1 MKNLTTL
8 LLTLL
13 VLGGCSQEPTELER
27 CIAKN
32 LEIKENRYFEVNQSE
47 CSLYESHKKKLA
59 EIEAEAQK
67 QTRLFPPG
75 ESAEEREQ
83 RIDTYIEKY
92 FEELREFK
100 NSCQSELR
108 ESESNRRAIE
118 GQAETFCNSQGIY

>member
-1 MKNLTTL
+1 M
-8 LLTLL
+8 
-13 VLGGCSQEPTELER
+13 
-27 CIAKN
+27 
-32 LEIKENRYFEVNQSE
+32 
-47 CSLYESHKKKLA
+47 A
-59 EIEAEAQK
+59 EMEAEVQK

-83 RIDTYIEKY
+83 KIAAYIGKY